1 MQTENR
7 QKKFAI
13 VGLTESE
20 LRHVQMFL
28 SIWRQDEEAQER
40 LASFMCE
47 LVDALKRA
55 ADSHCARCF

>member
-28 SIWRQDEEAQER
+28 SIWRQDEEAQET
-40 LASFMCE
+40 LASLMCE
-47 LVDALKRA
+47 LGDALKRA
-55 ADSHCARCF
+55 ADSNCATCC